1 MLQDRDLKQLLHI
14 KQDVAK
20 HKWSQHISKQS
31 RLSWKSIAYNVHVE
45 LVWVF
50 TCGSIKQSNARQPQV
65 TRELSVKK
73 IELISNVSGPDLT
86 NDSSQNPC
94 YKPNVFNSGAFDT
107 MSTSKFLQVNFHSNL
122 CTFAFFIYLLNH
134 HADDEESIVGVRVNA
149 PFLWVG
155 SHALPLW
162 TQL

>member
-1 MLQDRDLKQLLHI
+1 MSHHRQGRQCNKHSASYQQCYKTEISSNCHTQ
-14 KQDVAK
+14 QDVAK

-65 TRELSVKK
+65 TRELLVNK

-107 MSTSKFLQVNFHSNL
+107 MCDSAIFKMHWIQEWNADEIAQVREWWPST
-122 CTFAFFIYLLNH
+122 
-134 HADDEESIVGVRVNA
+134 RV
-149 PFLWVG
+149 
-155 SHALPLW
+155 
-162 TQL
+162 